1 MRKRHG
7 RGLEVSF
14 TVLACVA
21 AALTVRSTRAHAQG
35 QLAAAASL
43 RYVEVDARVSDADG
57 NPVRDLRKEDFHLL
71 EDGVEQTVAAFA
83 NVDLPIDP
91 RPTLAPA
98 GTVAVPDVVTNTDHA
113 PGRSRFYVLLLDDL
127 QIAPSRTATTTR
139 IVTEF
144 VERHLGVNDQ
154 AAIVATS
161 GRTDMS
167 LSFTSNAPLLVSAA
181 KRFEG
186 IKPESIVLQRAN
198 APATLE
204 ARANET
210 RIQYEHFQQAQA
222 SLDSLESL
230 CAWLGGISGMSKSV
244 VLISEGLDYDDET
257 DPAEDP
263 WAGII
268 RAERRESIAAATRAN
283 VTVYAIDPRGSDNP
297 FGGATVQSGPKLQQ
311 EMDRAHA
318 RLREIA
324 SATGGLAFLKTNDF
338 EAAFNRI
345 VRQASTYYLLGYH
358 PRNDR
363 AEGKPRTIVVSVMR
377 PGLQVAAKGGYTEP
391 DPRTTP
397 SDAPFLSA
405 LDETTPTLRGALNS
419 PLPRTDMTLAA
430 HVAAFRG
437 EEDRSWAVVAT
448 VESPS
453 VTVTPKD
460 GKFAG
465 AVELIVAAIDERNQI
480 ASGQAARLAFTV
492 TPENARRTD
501 GNAGFRTMARLKDL
515 IPGRYELRIATA
527 DAESKKQGSVW
538 YAFELP
544 DFWNEKL
551 SMSGL
556 MLASRNEGSRVLAG
570 WMEFADAMPV
580 PATTVRAF
588 RVDDELSVFAEVY
601 DNDLTT
607 EHQITVVTSL
617 VGLNENV
624 QFTSV
629 DHPSSQQLASTKG
642 VYRLKKTIPLTGA
655 APGRYVVRVQVGRGS
670 EQPPVVRA
678 IPITILQ

>member
-1 MRKRHG
+1 M
-7 RGLEVSF
+7 VSML
-14 TVLACVA
+14 TVGILGGVALVVLRAQPQNPSA
-21 AALTVRSTRAHAQG
+21 AAPP
-35 QLAAAASL
+35 L
-43 RYVEVDARVSDADG
+43 RYVEVDARVADANG
-57 NPVRDLRKEDFHLL
+57 NPVRDLRKEDFRLL
-71 EDGVEQTVAAFA
+71 EDGVEQTVETLA

-127 QIAPSRTATTTR
+127 QIAPSRTAVTTR

-161 GRTDMS
+161 GRTDIS
-167 LSFTSNAPLLVSAA
+167 VSFTSNVPLLVSAA

-230 CAWLGGISGMSKSV
+230 CAWLGGINGMSKSV
-244 VLISEGLDYDDET
+244 VLISEGQDYNADT

-263 WAGII
+263 WSGVI
-268 RAERRESIAAATRAN
+268 RQERFESMAAATRAN
-283 VTVYAIDPRGSDNP
+283 VTVYAIDPRGADNP
-297 FGGATVQSGPKLQQ
+297 FGADTVPSRLALQQ
-311 EMDRAHA
+311 EMNRAHA
-318 RLREIA
+318 RLLEIA
-324 SATGGLAFLKTNDF
+324 AATGGIAFLKTNDF
-338 EAAFNRI
+338 EAAFNQI
-345 VRQASTYYLLGYH
+345 VRHASSYYLLGYH

-363 AEGKPRTIVVSVMR
+363 AEGKPRTIAVSVTR
-377 PGLQVAAKGGYTEP
+377 PDLQVAAKDSYYEL
-391 DPRTTP
+391 DPRTRPT
-397 SDAPFLSA
+397 DAPFLSV
-405 LDETTPTLRGALNS
+405 LDETAPTLRGALNN

-437 EEDRSWAVVAT
+437 EEDHSWAVVAT

-460 GKFAG
+460 GKFTG

-492 TPENARRTD
+492 APENARRTD
-501 GNAGFRTMARLKDL
+501 SNAGFRTMARLKDL
-515 IPGRYELRIATA
+515 TPGRYELRIATA

-544 DFWNEKL
+544 DFWSDQL
-551 SMSGL
+551 TMSGV

-580 PATTVRAF
+580 PATTVRTF
-588 RVDDELSVFAEVY
+588 RAGDELNVFAELY
-601 DNDLTT
+601 DNDLAT
-607 EHQITVVTSL
+607 EHQIIVVTSL
-617 VGLNENV
+617 VALDGTV
-624 QFTSV
+624 AFTSG
-629 DHPSSQQLASTKG
+629 DQPSSRQLAQTKG
-642 VYRLKKTIPLTGA
+642 VYRLKKTIPLAGA
-655 APGRYVVRVQVGRGS
+655 APGRYVVRLQAARGGD
-670 EQPPVVRA
+670 QPPVVRT